1 MDTETN
7 TAVENGNK
15 QGDESLAK
23 SNGQTTEE
31 ADTSNIEEQ
40 KNETEDASK

>member
-15 QGDESLAK
+15 QGDDLAK